1 MGKSKKRGFLRG
13 NDKIGSVLKRQDVVL
28 QILSAIRKNTL
39 TDEILGLIS
48 LFGITAEELSEAGAS
63 FEELSAV
70 KNVIN

>member
-1 MGKSKKRGFLRG
+1 MGKSKKRGFHRS
-13 NDKIGSVLKRQDVVL
+13 NDKIGSVLKREDVVL
-28 QILSAIRKNTL
+28 KVLSSIRKNAL
-39 TDEILGLIS
+39 SDEIHSLIS

>member
-13 NDKIGSVLKRQDVVL
+13 NDKIGTVLKRQDVVL

-48 LFGITAEELSEAGAS
+48 LFGITAEALSEAGAS

-70 KNVIN
+70 KNVIS